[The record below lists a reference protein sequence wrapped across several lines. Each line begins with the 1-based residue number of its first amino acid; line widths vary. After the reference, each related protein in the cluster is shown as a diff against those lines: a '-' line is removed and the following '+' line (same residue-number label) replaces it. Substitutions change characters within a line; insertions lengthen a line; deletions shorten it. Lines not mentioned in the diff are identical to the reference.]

1 MRWVVDGALRFRLLV
16 VALGAAVLVAGVQQ
30 SRTMP
35 VDALPEFAPPQ
46 IEVQTEALGLSAP
59 EVESLVTLN
68 LEELL
73 NGTPWLTSIH
83 STSVPGLSSIVLSFE
98 PGTDV
103 LRARQLVQERL
114 TLSFAIP
121 NVAKPPII
129 IQPLSTTNRVM
140 MVGLS
145 SKKLSPL
152 EVGVLARWNIRP
164 ALLAVPGVAN
174 VAIWGQRERQLQVQ
188 VQPQKLLAADVTL
201 DQVVRTTG
209 NAMWVSP
216 LTFLQASTPGSGG
229 WIDTPSQRLEVR
241 HIFPISTAADLAKV
255 GVDGAAPL
263 KLSDIANVTA
273 DHQPLIGDAFLTGNE
288 DSLIVI
294 EKFPGANTLEV
305 TRGVEAALDK
315 LRPGLADINIDTSV
329 SQPATYID
337 DSISN
342 LEIALIAG
350 AVLLI
355 AALGWLL
362 HGWRSGVIAVVAIP
376 ISLAAAILVLDLRGE
391 TVNLMIVAGLLIAL
405 AILVDDAVTSVG
417 TIAARIRIDRDEGRD
432 TPAHALVLDA
442 AVAAR
447 RGIVYAT
454 LIALLPLLPYL
465 FSEGVDQ
472 AVAEP
477 LVLSLLLAILASLVV
492 SVTVTPALAMLLFS
506 HGSSSDGTGSP
517 LLARL
522 RDRYTPLVERVVR
535 APRATFIASAAVLVL
550 ALAAAPFF
558 SQSLLPSFHDRNL
571 VVRWNAAPGTS
582 EPEMSRLTARVG
594 NELRSIPGVAH
605 VGAHLGRAVL
615 GDQIVDVNSAELWV
629 TVKGDA
635 DYAKTVN
642 EVKDAVAGY
651 PGVSENVTTYLDDR
665 VKHFD
670 VHTDTGTGKDITVR
684 VEGPAFGTLR
694 RTANRVRDM
703 VSHIDGVSDL
713 QVETPPEQPN
723 IEVEVDLA
731 KAKLYGLKPGDVR
744 RAAATMLAGL
754 EVGSLFEQQKVFQVV
769 VWSTPESRSSLSSI
783 KNLLI
788 DTPTGGHVRLEDVAN
803 VRISPTPTVI
813 ERDEVSRR
821 IDIGLNARGR
831 DPGAI
836 ASEINHK
843 LAATRMPLEYH
854 AEVISTYQSSETLH
868 RRMFASGLA
877 VLIGIFLLLQ
887 AAFAS
892 WRLAA
897 LFTLTLPVSLS
908 GGVLLAFLFRTDM
921 TLATLAGFIAVLAI
935 AVRGGIAV
943 LTRAGALVAE
953 DGRRTPATAVV
964 EAAGER
970 LGPLVTAALA
980 TMLALVPLMVTGSIP
995 GQELAQPIAIVVFG
1009 GLITTTLVT
1018 AFLVPAIYA
1027 AGRPRREAEPR
1038 PTTEPAT
1045 T

>member
-30 SRTMP
+30 ARTMP

-417 TIAARIRIDRDEGRD
+417 TIAARVRADRDEGRD

-694 RTANRVRDM
+694 QTANRVRDM

-970 LGPLVTAALA
+970 LGPLVTTALA